1 MTNEEF
7 KELIR
12 KHGSNYALLTAT
24 RERNPKQ
31 VKMALD
37 AGADVDTKA
46 ENGMTPLMFAAS
58 NGYTETA
65 KLLIDN
71 GANVNAKKD
80 YFDLTPLMFAA
91 ANGYTEIVKLL
102 IDNGANVNAKDKD
115 DRTPLIWAAVGGNTE
130 TAKLLINNGANVNT
144 KDKDKHTPLMYATRE
159 NRPEIVKLLIDAG
172 ADVNAKDHERK
183 TPLMF
188 AMEKGYTEIA
198 TLLITKGANVNA
210 KDSNGETALDKAR
223 IHNSKIS
230 EAQKQDPVFRAE
242 LVKTKEHLQSKP
254 RIKGVSGVV
263 IADKITEMKYSD
275 KIHGDITP
283 TLGKRLREKITKEM
297 MMQLKQR

>member
-12 KHGSNYALLTAT
+12 KHGSNYALITAT
-24 RERNPKQ
+24 RKRNPEQ
-31 VKMALD
+31 IKMALD
-37 AGADVDTKA
+37 AGADIDTKA
-46 ENGMTPLMFAAS
+46 EEYGAPLVFAAS
-58 NGYTETA
+58 NGYTKTA

-71 GANVNAKKD
+71 GANVNAKRY
-80 YFDLTPLMFAA
+80 YFDLPPLMCAT
-91 ANGYTEIVKLL
+91 ANGHAKTAKLL
-102 IDNGANVNAKDKD
+102 IDNGANVNAKDNHD
-115 DRTPLIWAAVGGNTE
+115 YTPLIWAAIGGNTK
-130 TAKLLINNGANVNT
+130 TAKLLIDNGANVNA
-144 KDKDKHTPLMYATRE
+144 KDDERKTPLMHATME
-159 NRPEIVKLLIDAG
+159 NRPEIVKLLIAAE

-188 AMEKGYTEIA
+188 AMEKGYTEI
-198 TLLITKGANVNA
+198 TILLIKKGANVNA
-210 KDSNGETALDKAR
+210 KDINGDTAFDKAR
-223 IHNSKIS
+223 RHFSEISK
-230 EAQKQDPVFRAE
+230 AQKQDPEFRAE
-242 LVKTKEHLQSKP
+242 LFKTKEHLQSKP

-275 KIHGDITP
+275 KIHGDISP